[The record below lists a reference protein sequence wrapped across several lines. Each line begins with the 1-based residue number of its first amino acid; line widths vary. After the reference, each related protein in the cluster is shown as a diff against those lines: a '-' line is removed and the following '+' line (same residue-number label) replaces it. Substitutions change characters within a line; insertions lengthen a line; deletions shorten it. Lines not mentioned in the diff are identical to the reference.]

1 MNTVAN
7 LTLDKIRKYLAII
20 INTLKIYILYCEVHY
35 IVHYIKSI
43 QDASKYQIFA
53 INELRK
59 KETSKPTV
67 NMVAD
72 GNGGWVKNT

>member
-1 MNTVAN
+1 M
-7 LTLDKIRKYLAII
+7 
-20 INTLKIYILYCEVHY
+20 YILYCEVHY

-72 GNGGWVKNT
+72 RNGGWVKNM